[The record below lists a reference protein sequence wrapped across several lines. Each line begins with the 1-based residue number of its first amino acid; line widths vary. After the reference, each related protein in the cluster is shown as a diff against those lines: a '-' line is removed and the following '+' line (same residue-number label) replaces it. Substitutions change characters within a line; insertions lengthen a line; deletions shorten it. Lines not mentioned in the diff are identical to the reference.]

1 MFPSFCGHL
10 ICGIMDTA
18 KQGNKRIEK
27 TLMAGAIEMARILI
41 RVIMQ
46 KGETTWKI
54 IRFV

>member
-1 MFPSFCGHL
+1 
-10 ICGIMDTA
+10 MDTA

>member
-10 ICGIMDTA
+10 ICGIIDIT

-27 TLMAGAIEMARILI
+27 TLMAGVIEMARIPI